1 LDGLGK
7 QALRKALPSFF
18 PKGEALKRY
27 AGSCRVN
34 AAPAAGRAR
43 SEGRGGFEGA
53 LQEMMIMVL
62 MRW

>member
-43 SEGRGGFEGA
+43 SEGRGG
-53 LQEMMIMVL
+53 L
-62 MRW
+62 

>member
-1 LDGLGK
+1 M
-7 QALRKALPSFF
+7 
-18 PKGEALKRY
+18 
-27 AGSCRVN
+27 N

-43 SEGRGGFEGA
+43 GEGRGGFEGA